1 MYFIL
6 DQKTERTVAMT
17 AFRDAAE
24 IIAAS
29 FPTGCIIR
37 YAAEINSGYDKD
49 SKFFAIEEEMKKG
62 A

>member
-1 MYFIL
+1 MWFII
-6 DQKTERTVAMT
+6 DQETGKTVAMT
-17 AFRDAAE
+17 AFKDAAE

-29 FPTGCIIR
+29 FPTKCVIR
-37 YAAEINSGYDKD
+37 YAAEIVSGYDKD